1 MEADVNDQNR
11 YRGNSPQRNQNE
23 ERGSSWNRQQ
33 ESSLLDRGNSPRG
46 RSGTGGELSSRSGF
60 GDDFDD
66 ERSFREQD
74 REYRGGSSGY
84 GRSRDYQNEST
95 GFGAQGSYYGDRDR
109 DPSSGT
115 FSGRSSST
123 NNRGSSGYGNSGY
136 GSSGYGSSGYGS
148 SGYGSSG
155 YGGASSRAGAPDESG
170 WSSPSQSSFGSREYR
185 GGSDR
190 GWNTNYQSSTSGA
203 SYAGRGP
210 KGYTRSDE
218 RIREDVCERLS
229 EDDQVDASD
238 IEVRVTDRKVTLTGS
253 VENRRMKHVAEDI
266 AEAVSGVD
274 DVDNQVTVRK
284 PFLKDMADRISGNDA
299 DQHHA
304 NSGTKNSPAS
314 GTSSTTTSSTTQN
327 ASARS

>member
-1 MEADVNDQNR
+1 MNDQNR
-11 YRGNSPQRNQNE
+11 YRGNSPQRNQND

-46 RSGTGGELSSRSGF
+46 RSGTGGDLSSRSGF

-84 GRSRDYQNEST
+84 GRNRDYQNESS

-109 DPSSGT
+109 DPSSGA

-123 NNRGSSGYGNSGY
+123 YSRGG
-136 GSSGYGSSGYGS
+136 
-148 SGYGSSG
+148 GYGSSG
-155 YGGASSRAGAPDESG
+155 YGGASSRAGMGDESG
-170 WSSPSQSSFGSREYR
+170 WSSPSQSSLTSRQYR
-185 GGSDR
+185 GGGSDR
-190 GWNTNYQSSTSGA
+190 GWNTNYPSSTSGTG
-203 SYAGRGP
+203 YAGRGP

-229 EDDQVDASD
+229 EDDLVDASD
-238 IEVRVTDRKVTLTGS
+238 IEVRVSDRKVTLTGS

-314 GTSSTTTSSTTQN
+314 GTSGTSQN

>member
-33 ESSLLDRGNSPRG
+33 ESSSLDRGSSARG
-46 RSGTGGELSSRSGF
+46 RSGIGGDVSGRSGF

-84 GRSRDYQNEST
+84 GRSRDYQNESS

-109 DPSSGT
+109 DASSGA

-123 NNRGSSGYGNSGY
+123 NSRGNY
-136 GSSGYGSSGYGS
+136 GSSGYGGS
-148 SGYGSSG
+148 SYGGSS
-155 YGGASSRAGAPDESG
+155 YGGASSRAGMPDESG

-190 GWNTNYQSSTSGA
+190 GWNTNYQSSSLGA

-210 KGYTRSDE
+210 KGYIRSDE

-238 IEVRVTDRKVTLTGS
+238 IEVRVTDRKVTLSGS

-266 AEAVSGVD
+266 AEAVSGVE

-284 PFLKDMADRISGNDA
+284 PFLKDIADRISGNDA

-304 NSGTKNSPAS
+304 NSGTKTTSPAS
-314 GTSSTTTSSTTQN
+314 GTSSTTQN
-327 ASARS
+327 AGSRS